1 MFIHI
6 GGDVTVMARSVIAI
20 LDAKRQGQAP
30 DTQAF
35 LKFMEEQGS
44 IVRIDEAEQ
53 KSYVITDTTVY
64 ISPISSVTLK
74 KRAEDSPLAVD
85 ESDYRLEG

>member
-20 LDAKRQGQAP
+20 LDAKRQAQSP

-35 LKFMEEQGS
+35 VQDMRKKGAV
-44 IVRIDEAEQ
+44 VRIDEIEH

-74 KRAEDSPLAVD
+74 KRAEEAPFVLD
-85 ESDYRLEG
+85 ESDNRLEG